1 MVATIVVTA
10 DADHVMVA
18 AQAVLHAE
26 IHRAVATI
34 DQVSRPEADPRIA
47 VVHLPTDRGVTMIV
61 ALHVGKTANDGVSA
75 RIVAAMI
82 VALHVGKT
90 ANVAPFPIGID
101 ARVATT
107 GVRVAMMT
115 EEAVH
120 LKGARSVIVVVM
132 MTGQVVRPS
141 VARLAIVIAAQAAT
155 TGVRVVTTVNAEH
168 FPIVIAVRVAMMT
181 GEVVPLKAEHFPI
194 VIAAQVATTGVRVAM
209 MIVVQPVVRMANAA
223 ALEQIVVAMIAVRV
237 AMMTEAADRS
247 LIAIAAQAA
256 TISVVPLVTAR
267 VVTVGPS
274 VVRRS
279 GNARLVMSGT
289 SARNVQNVVLTTSFC
304 PQFRRISMSRCCRD
318 RFSQNSRRCHRDS
331 VASLWITS
339 HVH

>member
-10 DADHVMVA
+10 DADHVLVA

-90 ANVAPFPIGID
+90 ANVAPFPIGTV
-101 ARVATT
+101 AQGATT

-120 LKGARSVIVVVM
+120 LKVARSVIVVVM

-141 VARLAIVIAAQAAT
+141 VARLAIVIDAQAAT

-168 FPIVIAVRVAMMT
+168 FPIAIA
-181 GEVVPLKAEHFPI
+181 
-194 VIAAQVATTGVRVAM
+194 VRVAM

-223 ALEQIVVAMIAVRV
+223 ALEQIVVAMIVARV

-247 LIAIAAQAA
+247 LIAIAAQVA

-279 GNARLVMSGT
+279 GNARHVMSGT
-289 SARNVQNVVLTTSFC
+289 SAKSVQNVVLTPNFR
-304 PQFRRISMSRCCRD
+304 PQFRKTSMSRCCRD

-331 VASLWITS
+331 VASSWTTS

>member
-18 AQAVLHAE
+18 AQAVLHAQ

-34 DQVSRPEADPRIA
+34 DQASRPEAGPRIA

-120 LKGARSVIVVVM
+120 LKVARSVIVVVM

-141 VARLAIVIAAQAAT
+141 VARLA
-155 TGVRVVTTVNAEH
+155 
-168 FPIVIAVRVAMMT
+168 IVIAVRVAMMT

-194 VIAAQVATTGVRVAM
+194 VIAAQAATTGVRVAM

-223 ALEQIVVAMIAVRV
+223 ALEQIVVAMIFARV

-279 GNARLVMSGT
+279 ENARHVMSGT